1 MDWSSDVC
9 SSDLDADLENAV
21 NGALLANF
29 YTQGEVCS
37 NGTRVFGQQGLHDAF
52 LARLVEKTKSLK
64 IGDPMD
70 PATQVGAL
78 ISKEH
83 CEKVLGYIERG
94 RQEGAVI
101 AAGGGRPAD
110 PALARGNFVEPT
122 VFAGCRDDMAIV
134 REEISEN
141 GSAHA

>member
-1 MDWSSDVC
+1 
-9 SSDLDADLENAV
+9 
-21 NGALLANF
+21 
-29 YTQGEVCS
+29 
-37 NGTRVFGQQGLHDAF
+37 
-52 LARLVEKTKSLK
+52 
-64 IGDPMD
+64 MD

-94 RQEGAVI
+94 RQEGAEI

-134 REEISEN
+134 REEIFGPVLSLLSFEDEDEAIARAN
-141 GSAHA
+141 APDPQSVDEGKSVSVRVGIGGRRVIK

>member
-1 MDWSSDVC
+1 MMFFFLFKQKTAYEMRISDWSSDVC
-9 SSDLDADLENAV
+9 SSDLFV
-21 NGALLANF
+21 
-29 YTQGEVCS
+29 
-37 NGTRVFGQQGLHDAF
+37 QQGLHDAF

-94 RQEGAVI
+94 RQEGAEI

-122 VFAGCRDDMAIV
+122 VFAGCRDDMAKIGRAPV
-134 REEISEN
+134 
-141 GSAHA
+141 